1 MERRRKR
8 ERLPAETSRVWK
20 IAPVF
25 GMIYDVN
32 AKRIRIR
39 PADGKVCP
47 EKGQDRQIC
56 KRKAAMNYKITGG
69 KILKSDQDRLYIK
82 EETLYVTDG
91 RVYEALP
98 EEKRKESFE
107 TVDASDRLIM
117 PGLINLHTH
126 AYMTLMRSYADDV
139 PFDEWLFQRIMP
151 VEDRLPQ
158 EAGYWGS
165 MLAAM
170 EMIRTGTT
178 TFMDMHMF
186 RGQSARAAEETGLR
200 AYIGRGLVGEDL
212 YGDGLSRF
220 EDVLKEQEAY
230 ESDRV
235 RFVLAPHAIYSA
247 SPRLYAQAAEEA
259 EKRGML
265 KTTHLSE
272 SDNEVMNCLKQ
283 YGKTPVEVICETGFL
298 DEKTSLAHC
307 VKMRGMDLAILAGA
321 GSSIV
326 TNPASNAKLGNGL
339 APLKR
344 FTESGVNVCLGTDGT
359 ASNNTLNLF
368 REMGLMGLLH
378 KAAEE
383 DPSLAPAEDVV
394 RMVTTGPARALGL
407 ENELGVIRDGA
418 MADLVFIDLTEP
430 SLFPGN
436 NIISSLCYC
445 ANGSEVCSVM
455 ADGKF
460 LYRDHVYTTIDTERV
475 RHEVDRLVKEYL

>member
-1 MERRRKR
+1 
-8 ERLPAETSRVWK
+8 
-20 IAPVF
+20 
-25 GMIYDVN
+25 
-32 AKRIRIR
+32 
-39 PADGKVCP
+39 
-47 EKGQDRQIC
+47 
-56 KRKAAMNYKITGG
+56 
-69 KILKSDQDRLYIK
+69 
-82 EETLYVTDG
+82 
-91 RVYEALP
+91 
-98 EEKRKESFE
+98 
-107 TVDASDRLIM
+107 
-117 PGLINLHTH
+117 
-126 AYMTLMRSYADDV
+126 
-139 PFDEWLFQRIMP
+139 
-151 VEDRLPQ
+151 
-158 EAGYWGS
+158 
-165 MLAAM
+165 
-170 EMIRTGTT
+170 
-178 TFMDMHMF
+178 MF
-186 RGQSARAAEETGLR
+186 RGQSARAATETGLR

-247 SPRLYAQAAEEA
+247 SPRLYAQAAKEA
-259 EKRGML
+259 ENRGML

-272 SDNEVMNCLKQ
+272 SDNEVANCLKQ
-283 YGKTPVEVICETGFL
+283 YGKTPVEVIYETGFL

-344 FTESGVNVCLGTDGT
+344 FQESGVNVCLGTDGT

-368 REMGLMGLLH
+368 REMGLMALLH

-407 ENELGVIRDGA
+407 EKDLGVIRDGA

-475 RHEVDRLVKEYL
+475 RHEVDRIVKEYL